1 MIVSASYSLPS
12 HTLWLGSVL
21 ANETDPY
28 FQQYNET
35 APCPAECHRVLP
47 AGQRVTT
54 CVPRPEWTEEWKKT
68 EGEWEKELMR
78 TKGHPAKSVGGHDE
92 L

>member
-1 MIVSASYSLPS
+1 MIVSASYSLP
-12 HTLWLGSVL
+12 HQTLWLGSIL

-35 APCPAECHRVLP
+35 APCPDECTRELLP
-47 AGQRVTT
+47 GKRVTE
-54 CVPRPEWTEEWKKT
+54 CVVKPEWKEEWKKT
-68 EGEWEKELMR
+68 EGDWERELMR
-78 TKGHPAKSVGGHDE
+78 TKGHPEKVVGSHDE